1 MFLLL
6 DFFLS
11 GEEEVEDLN
20 TTKEDEQVQDNEVSE
35 PPEFND
41 RPLPKA
47 VNFVGEDVDAL
58 MISLFDKKRSK
69 YICQQC
75 KIICNIPMVCKY
87 SMFKGTVDIYS
98 RIAYLA
104 SEIHSGNT
112 EKCPKISLKFV
123 AVVWVIN
130 SRVYGNKWQLE
141 PSMGYTRGLS
151 VHLSNPVHMTDL
163 VLPRVLFLCSS
174 YLLHN

>member
-1 MFLLL
+1 M
-6 DFFLS
+6 S

-20 TTKEDEQVQDNEVSE
+20 TTKEDEQVQDIEVSE

-75 KIICNIPMVCKY
+75 KIICNIPMVCIY
-87 SMFKGTVDIYS
+87 SMFKWTYIYS

-104 SEIHSGNT
+104 TEIHRQFRKNAL
-112 EKCPKISLKFV
+112 KCFNCIV
-123 AVVWVIN
+123 TVVWVIK
-130 SRVYGNKWQLE
+130 SRVYGSKWQLE
-141 PSMGYTRGLS
+141 PNMGHTAG
-151 VHLSNPVHMTDL
+151 
-163 VLPRVLFLCSS
+163 F
-174 YLLHN
+174 

>member
-1 MFLLL
+1 MCFGCLI
-6 DFFLS
+6 FLS

-75 KIICNIPMVCKY
+75 KIICNIPMVCIY
-87 SMFKGTVDIYS
+87 SMFKWTYIYS

-104 SEIHSGNT
+104 TEIHGGNS
-112 EKCPKISLKFV
+112 EKMP
-123 AVVWVIN
+123 
-130 SRVYGNKWQLE
+130 
-141 PSMGYTRGLS
+141 
-151 VHLSNPVHMTDL
+151 
-163 VLPRVLFLCSS
+163 
-174 YLLHN
+174 

>member
-1 MFLLL
+1 M
-6 DFFLS
+6 S

-20 TTKEDEQVQDNEVSE
+20 TTKEDEQVQDIEVSE

-75 KIICNIPMVCKY
+75 KIICNIPMVCIY
-87 SMFKGTVDIYS
+87 SIFKWTKIYS

-104 SEIHSGNT
+104 TKIHSGNS
-112 EKCPKISLKFV
+112 EKMP
-123 AVVWVIN
+123 WN
-130 SRVYGNKWQLE
+130 
-141 PSMGYTRGLS
+141 
-151 VHLSNPVHMTDL
+151 
-163 VLPRVLFLCSS
+163 FLIIV
-174 YLLHN
+174 

>member
-1 MFLLL
+1 MFWL
-6 DFFLS
+6 FFFS

-20 TTKEDEQVQDNEVSE
+20 TTKEDEQLQDNEVSE

-75 KIICNIPMVCKY
+75 KIICNIPMVCIY
-87 SMFKGTVDIYS
+87 SMIKWTHIYS

-104 SEIHSGNT
+104 TEIHSGNS
-112 EKCPKISLKFV
+112 EKMP
-123 AVVWVIN
+123 
-130 SRVYGNKWQLE
+130 
-141 PSMGYTRGLS
+141 
-151 VHLSNPVHMTDL
+151 
-163 VLPRVLFLCSS
+163 
-174 YLLHN
+174 